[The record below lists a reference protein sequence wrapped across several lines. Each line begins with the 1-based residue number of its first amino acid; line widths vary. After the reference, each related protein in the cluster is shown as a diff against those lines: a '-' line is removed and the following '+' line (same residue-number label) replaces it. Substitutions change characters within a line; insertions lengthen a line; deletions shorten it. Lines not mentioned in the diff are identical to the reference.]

1 MKEFIKKHPW
11 LISMV
16 AVTFVGLL
24 ISSIWT
30 GQHFLIVLPLFNS
43 LVIMILTSSIN
54 RYGQLLGAINSLI
67 YGGVY
72 FYFGLYG
79 IATSTILVNAPIM
92 FITFILWNKKAYKH
106 STVLKKLSVKQRVI
120 GFMLLLALMLGSF
133 VVLKLINP
141 EGHILLDTVISVL
154 GYVIAFLMMF
164 AFVEAYPLSV
174 ISGLLNLILFM
185 IMTVE
190 DIKQIPY
197 LIFSLYSTIMNM
209 MAYFCSKRLY
219 AEQQEEKNS

>member
-1 MKEFIKKHPW
+1 MKEFIKNHPW
-11 LISMV
+11 LMALV
-16 AVTFVGLL
+16 VVTFVGLL

-54 RYGQLLGAINSLI
+54 RYGQLLGAVNSLV

-106 STVLKKLSVKQRVI
+106 STVLKKLSVKQRGI
-120 GFMLLLALMLGSF
+120 GFILFLCLMVGSF
-133 VVLKLINP
+133 VVLKFINP

-164 AFVEAYPLSV
+164 AFVEAYPLNV
-174 ISGLLNLILFM
+174 ISCLLNLILFAV
-185 IMTVE
+185 MTTE
-190 DIKQIPY
+190 DIKQLPY
-197 LIFSLYSTIMNM
+197 FIFSLYSTIMTVR
-209 MAYFCSKRLY
+209 AYFCSKRLY
-219 AEQQEEKNS
+219 AEQQDKNC